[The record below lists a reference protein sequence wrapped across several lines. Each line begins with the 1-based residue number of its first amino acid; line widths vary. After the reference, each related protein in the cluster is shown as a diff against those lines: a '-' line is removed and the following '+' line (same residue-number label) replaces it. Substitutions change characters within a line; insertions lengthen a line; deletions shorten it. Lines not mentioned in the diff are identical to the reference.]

1 MQTLASAPVESRLRL
16 EFLYDY
22 KGRRIEKKI
31 FVWNTVT
38 LTYELQSTLKFVYD
52 GWNLTAELDGNN
64 VLLRTF
70 VWGKDATG
78 SLQGAGG
85 VGGLLLIDDG
95 PSTYRAGFDGNEN
108 IVALV
113 KVGDGH
119 LAPSY
124 EYGPFGEPL
133 RTTGEYGEQNP
144 FRFSSVYTD
153 HETGMLSYGFRY
165 YNPQTGSWL
174 GRDALEEAGGLNL
187 SQFVFNNPMGG
198 VDVLGLARY
207 LSPGHRVASEAA
219 GRPGER
225 RSRYME
231 ALLEGLPD
239 VREMD

>member
-1 MQTLASAPVESRLRL
+1 MRQFGLLLHKLSKHYVINEPSDEASTIEKRKCRTDGNVSRAANRLVTMQTLASAPVESRLRL

-22 KGRRIEKKI
+22 KGRRIEKKM
-31 FVWNTVT
+31 
-38 LTYELQSTLKFVYD
+38 
-52 GWNLTAELDGNN
+52 
-64 VLLRTF
+64 F

-187 SQFVFNNPMGG
+187 SQFVFNNP
-198 VDVLGLARY
+198 
-207 LSPGHRVASEAA
+207 
-219 GRPGER
+219 
-225 RSRYME
+225 
-231 ALLEGLPD
+231 
-239 VREMD
+239 